1 MNSCSLKREI
11 QIDNIKL
18 FACIFVVLGHFFQSM
33 VKADIMPESV
43 SYLWFNKTIGLFH
56 VQLFFICSG
65 YLYQKTTKGIN
76 FKSHAN
82 NIVKKAIALLIPY
95 FTFSILTWVLKNIFS
110 SSVNDQTAGIINSL
124 FLRPL
129 SPYWY
134 LYCLFLLFVITP
146 IIKNKKGAEILISIG
161 LIFKIISGLISIDI
175 YALSCIFS
183 NLIWFAMG
191 MALQYFDIN
200 SLAKK
205 FKLIGGLLCIALFG
219 ILNAVYFKHNIKFP
233 CYDFIMSIFACL
245 GFMLLFCYIFE
256 RNKQPR
262 VLEFLSK
269 YTMPIFLLHTI
280 FAATLRAI
288 LIKVGITNAAMHI
301 ALGILISFAGPIIVA
316 MIGEKIKFIDFFF
329 YPVKYVKKQAKNYD
343 QRINCK

>member
-1 MNSCSLKREI
+1 MNSRSLKREI

-33 VKADIMPESV
+33 VKAGIMPESA
-43 SYLWFNKTIGLFH
+43 SYLWFNKTIYLFH

-65 YLYQKTTKGIN
+65 YLYQKTTKEIN
-76 FKSHAN
+76 FKSRAN
-82 NIVKKAIALLIPY
+82 NIIKKAVALGVPY
-95 FTFSILTWVLKNIFS
+95 FTFSILTWVIKNIFS
-110 SSVNDQTAGIINSL
+110 SNVNEQTGGIINSL
-124 FLRPL
+124 FLNPL

-146 IIKNKKGAEILISIG
+146 TIKNKNGAGILIAIG
-161 LIFKIISGLISIDI
+161 LIFKIISELIPINI
-175 YALSCIFS
+175 YAVSCIFS
-183 NLIWFAMG
+183 NLIWFATG

-200 SLAKK
+200 SLLKK

-219 ILNAVYFKHNIKFP
+219 ILNAVYFKHNINFP

-245 GFMLLFCYIFE
+245 GFVLLFCYIFE
-256 RNKQPR
+256 RNKQPKA
-262 VLEFLSK
+262 LEFLSK
-269 YTMPIFLLHTI
+269 YTMPVFLLHTI

-288 LIKVGITNAAMHI
+288 LIKVGITNSAIHI

-316 MIGEKIKFIDFFF
+316 MIGEKIKFIDFFL
-329 YPVKYVKKQAKNYD
+329 YPTKYIKKSKQKITTD
-343 QRINCK
+343 